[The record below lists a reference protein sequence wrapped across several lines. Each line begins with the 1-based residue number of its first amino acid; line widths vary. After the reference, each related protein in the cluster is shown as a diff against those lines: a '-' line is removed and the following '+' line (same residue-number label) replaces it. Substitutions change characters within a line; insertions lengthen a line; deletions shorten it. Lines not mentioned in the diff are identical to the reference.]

1 MTRAL
6 LSRRRLIALGAAG
19 LIACPARAAED
30 TAAAIDWA
38 MLETALA
45 LGIRVVAGAELVLYR
60 KFVGEPVLPPEI
72 ADLGLRGSINFEVL
86 RSTAPSLILSSPWYT
101 RLEPN
106 LRRIAPVLSM
116 RIHERGR
123 DPYDAAEAA
132 ALELGR
138 RFGREGAAA
147 AMIAETRQEL
157 ANTAAALAARARSPL
172 MVISIGDPRHFRVF
186 GADSM
191 VGTVLKRLGLAN
203 AWDRPTSYGATA
215 PIDIV
220 TLADTPDAA
229 IAILAPVPDDARRIL
244 PESAIWQSLPAVR
257 AGRVMLLDPVNHFG
271 GLPAA
276 RRLGRLLGAALTMG
290 APGLG

>member
-6 LSRRRLIALGAAG
+6 LSRRGLIALGAAG
-19 LIACPARAAED
+19 LIASPAGAAEQS
-30 TAAAIDWA
+30 AAAIDWA

-60 KFVGEPVLPPEI
+60 KFVGEPALPPDI
-72 ADLGLRGSINFEVL
+72 ADLGLRGSVNFEVL

-106 LRRIAPVLSM
+106 LARIAPVLSM

-123 DPYDAAEAA
+123 DPYEAAEAA
-132 ALELGR
+132 ASEIGR
-138 RFGREGAAA
+138 RFGREAAA
-147 AMIAETRQEL
+147 ETLIGATRDEL
-157 ANTAAALAARARSPL
+157 AATASALAARPQPPL
-172 MVISIGDPRHFRVF
+172 FVISIGDPRHFRVF
-186 GADSM
+186 GSDSM

-203 AWDRPTSYGATA
+203 AWARQTSYSAQA

-220 TLADTPDAA
+220 TLAEHSDAA

-244 PESAIWQSLPAVR
+244 PGSAIWQNLPAVR

-276 RRLGRLLGAALTMG
+276 HRLGRLLGAALTTG

>member
-1 MTRAL
+1 MRELL
-6 LSRRRLIALGAAG
+6 LSRRRLLAVGAAG
-19 LIACPARAAED
+19 LLTRPARAAEG

-60 KFVGEPVLPPEI
+60 KFVIEPALPPGI
-72 ADLGLRGSINFEVL
+72 ADLGLRGSVNFEVL

-123 DPYDAAEAA
+123 DPYEAAEAVA
-132 ALELGR
+132 SELGR
-138 RFGREGAAA
+138 RFGREAAA
-147 AMIAETRQEL
+147 EALIAATRDEL
-157 ANTAAALAARARSPL
+157 AATADALAARPRPPL
-172 MVISIGDPRHFRVF
+172 FVISIGDPRHFRVF

-191 VGTVLKRLGLAN
+191 VGTVLKRLGLSN
-203 AWDRPTSYGATA
+203 AWARQTSYSAQA

-220 TLADTPDAA
+220 TLADHPEAA

-244 PESAIWQSLPAVR
+244 PDSAIWQNLPAVR
-257 AGRVMLLDPVNHFG
+257 SGRVMLLGPVNHFG

-276 RRLGRLLGAALTMG
+276 RRLGRLLGAALTTG

>member
-1 MTRAL
+1 MMTGSF
-6 LSRRRLIALGAAG
+6 SRRRLIALGLSG
-19 LIACPARAAED
+19 LIVQPARASEVN
-30 TAAAIDWA
+30 AAAIDWA

-45 LGIRVVAGAELVLYR
+45 LNIPVVAGAELLLYR
-60 KFVGEPVLPPEI
+60 KFVIEPALPPEI

-86 RSTAPSLILSSPWYT
+86 RRAAPSLILSSPWYA

-138 RFGREGAAA
+138 HFGREAVAEALIRETKDHLAA
-147 AMIAETRQEL
+147 IAGS
-157 ANTAAALAARARSPL
+157 LAARPRPP
-172 MVISIGDPRHFRVF
+172 VFIITIGDPRHFRVF

-191 VGTVLKRLGLAN
+191 MGTVVKRLGLAN
-203 AWDRPTSYGATA
+203 AWERQTSYSVQA
-215 PIDIV
+215 PVDIV
-220 TLADTPDAA
+220 ALANNPEAA
-229 IAILAPVPDDARRIL
+229 IVIIGPVPDDARRVL
-244 PESAIWQSLPAVR
+244 PESAIWQNLPAVR
-257 AGRVMLLDPVNHFG
+257 AGRVKVLDPVNHFG

-276 RRLGRLLGAALTMG
+276 RRLARLLAEALSEG

>member
-1 MTRAL
+1 
-6 LSRRRLIALGAAG
+6 LIALAAAG
-19 LIACPARAAED
+19 LISRPARAVEFS
-30 TAAAIDWA
+30 AAAIDWA

-45 LGIRVVAGAELVLYR
+45 LDIRVVAGAELLLYR
-60 KFVGEPVLPPEI
+60 KFVSEPDLPSGI

-86 RSTAPSLILSSPWYT
+86 RHTAPSLILSSPWYT

-106 LRRIAPVLSM
+106 LSRIAPVLSM

-123 DPYDAAEAA
+123 DPYGAAEAVA
-132 ALELGR
+132 SELGR
-138 RFGREGAAA
+138 RFGREAAA
-147 AMIAETRQEL
+147 EALIGSTRDEL
-157 ANTAAALAARARSPL
+157 AATAGRLAAAQQPPL
-172 MVISIGDPRHFRVF
+172 FVISIGDPRHFRVF

-203 AWDRPTSYGATA
+203 AWARQTSYSAQA

-220 TLADTPDAA
+220 TLADNPDAA

-244 PESAIWQSLPAVR
+244 PESAIWRNLPAVR

-276 RRLGRLLGAALTMG
+276 RRLGRLIGLALTTG
-290 APGLG
+290 APGIG